1 MKSTNNSANT
11 SQMQKKARMV
21 LLIGRL
27 NFNLFNDDA
36 QGGSFMQ
43 KVKNLDEKVKSFDTG
58 FSSK

>member
-1 MKSTNNSANT
+1 
-11 SQMQKKARMV
+11 MV

-27 NFNLFNDDA
+27 NFNLFNDDE

>member
-1 MKSTNNSANT
+1 
-11 SQMQKKARMV
+11 MV

-43 KVKNLDEKVKSFDTG
+43 EVKNLDEKVKSFDTG
-58 FSSK
+58 FFAK